1 MIPSVVGQIA
11 AVLPQFRGADL
22 ESQLQSF
29 DIFLGMLP
37 AGARPGIAALLR
49 EAAERTED
57 PESRARIEKAA
68 LDVAFGER
76 AAAPYDHDAAMREYR
91 ARHAANFGEGD
102 GNDEGG

>member
-1 MIPSVVGQIA
+1 MIPTVVRQIA
-11 AVLPQFRGADL
+11 EVLPQFRGEDL

-49 EAAERTED
+49 EAAGRTEH
-57 PESRARIEKAA
+57 PESRARIERAA

-91 ARHAANFGEGD
+91 ARHAESYGG
-102 GNDEGG
+102 DEGG